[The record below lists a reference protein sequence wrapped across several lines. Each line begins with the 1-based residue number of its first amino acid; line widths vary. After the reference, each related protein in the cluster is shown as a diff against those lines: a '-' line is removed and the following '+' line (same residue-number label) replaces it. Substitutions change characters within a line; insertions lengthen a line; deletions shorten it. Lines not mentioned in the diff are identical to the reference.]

1 MLNICETANEIVDHH
16 VAKPSH
22 CYLYH
27 LTCVTPSFHLHSSFY
42 TNNLRGMSSLAEV
55 NEFHHDPGGALS
67 SFRYPIKL
75 SGHTKFLRNIGG
87 GLSVLNTEIDVEKN
101 AQVLFQENEGIF
113 GGGIQMEEMC
123 RVSLHSL
130 HIDMK

>member
-1 MLNICETANEIVDHH
+1 MCMPLLNICETADEIVDHH
-16 VAKPSH
+16 VAKPCH
-22 CYLYH
+22 CCLCH
-27 LTCVTPSFHLHSSFY
+27 LTCVTPSFQLHSSFY
-42 TNNLRGMSSLAEV
+42 ANNLRGMYTLAEV

-87 GLSVLNTEIDVEKN
+87 GLSVLNTEIDVEQN

-113 GGGIQMEEMC
+113 GGGVQMEERS
-123 RVSLHSL
+123 RVSLHC
-130 HIDMK
+130 I